1 MKGRMKAAILYK
13 PFDMRLEEMEIP
25 EIGPNEVLVKIQAV
39 GICGSDIHFYRTGRC
54 GTFVV
59 KEPLVLGHESAG
71 EIVEV
76 GENVTNIKKGD
87 RVAIEPGFPC
97 GRCYFCKIGKYNLC
111 PNVKFYGAPPIHGA
125 FREYAPA
132 DAAFVYKL
140 PPNLSYEEGAL
151 IEPLAVGMQ
160 GVRRCNLEDGSVIA
174 VFGCGPVGL
183 LTMQA
188 AKASGAATAIAV
200 DILDYRLEVAEK
212 LGADHVVNAA
222 KEDVSKKISS
232 LTDGRGADVVFEV
245 SGATKAFEDA
255 LRVVRPGGVIVQ
267 IGIFEAEEIPL
278 RPALLIDKELDI
290 RGVFRYANAYE
301 PAIRLAAAGKVQ
313 LKPLITHTFPLDR
326 IHEAFKVVM
335 EKIGNP
341 IKVIIKP

>member
-1 MKGRMKAAILYK
+1 MKGFMKAALLYK
-13 PFDMRLEEMEIP
+13 PFDLRVEQMEIP
-25 EIGPNEVLVKIQAV
+25 KIGPNEVLVRIRAV
-39 GICGSDIHFYRTGRC
+39 GICGSDVHFYRTGRC

-76 GENVTNIKKGD
+76 GENVTNVKRGD

-111 PNVKFYGAPPIHGA
+111 PNVKFYGAPPYHGA

-132 DAAFVYKL
+132 DSAFVYKL
-140 PPNLSYEEGAL
+140 PERLSYEEGAL

-160 GVRRCNLEDGSVIA
+160 GVQRCNLEDGSIIA

-183 LTMQA
+183 LTMQI
-188 AKASGAATAIAV
+188 AKASGAAIAIAI

-212 LGADHVVNAA
+212 LGADYVVNAT
-222 KEDVSKKISS
+222 KEDVMKKIMS
-232 LTDGRGADVVFEV
+232 LTDDRGVDVVFEV
-245 SGATKAFEDA
+245 SGSPKAFENA
-255 LRVVRPGGVIVQ
+255 LRVVRSGGTIVQ
-267 IGIFEAEEIPL
+267 IGIFEEEEIPL
-278 RPALLIDKELDI
+278 KPALLIDKELDI
-290 RGVFRYANAYE
+290 KGVFRYANAYE
-301 PAIRLAAAGKVQ
+301 PAIRLAASGKVK

-326 IHEAFKVVM
+326 IQEAFKVVM
-335 EKIGNP
+335 ERIGNP
-341 IKVIIKP
+341 IKVIVKP